1 MFTILLALMDVE
13 CQLLI
18 IILPNTDE
26 KSRFYDIFLDRK
38 RKLVY
43 GFSEAVHLAF
53 KSHQHIH
60 AYGYRK
66 SEIAHLKYKVFHL
79 FLLSGAIDMQPS
91 SGIIFKYGQTCWKRE
106 LKEKRRLFWVEK
118 KTGLMAPVFFKAPCG
133 AIIPGR
139 GKYSQAG

>member
-43 GFSEAVHLAF
+43 GFSEAVHLAL
-53 KSHQHIH
+53 KPHQHIH

-79 FLLSGAIDMQPS
+79 FLLSGSIQMQS
-91 SGIIFKYGQTCWKRE
+91 RLQASYLNMARYAGKGK
-106 LKEKRRLFWVEK
+106 KEKMKAVLERK
-118 KTGLMAPVFFKAPCG
+118 KDRAKGGASKGLNPLKNSA
-133 AIIPGR
+133 
-139 GKYSQAG
+139 

>member
-53 KSHQHIH
+53 KSHQYIH

-79 FLLSGAIDMQPS
+79 FLLSGAIDMQPG
-91 SGIIFKYGQTCWKRE
+91 SGIIFTYGQICWKRE
-106 LKEKRRLFWVEK
+106 VHIFRKREERKNEGGFGTK
-118 KTGLMAPVFFKAPCG
+118 KR
-133 AIIPGR
+133 PG
-139 GKYSQAG
+139 

>member
-79 FLLSGAIDMQPS
+79 FLLSGSIQMQS
-91 SGIIFKYGQTCWKRE
+91 RLQASYLNMARYAGKGK
-106 LKEKRRLFWVEK
+106 KEKMKAVLERK
-118 KTGLMAPVFFKAPCG
+118 KDRAKGGASKGLNPLKNSA
-133 AIIPGR
+133 
-139 GKYSQAG
+139 